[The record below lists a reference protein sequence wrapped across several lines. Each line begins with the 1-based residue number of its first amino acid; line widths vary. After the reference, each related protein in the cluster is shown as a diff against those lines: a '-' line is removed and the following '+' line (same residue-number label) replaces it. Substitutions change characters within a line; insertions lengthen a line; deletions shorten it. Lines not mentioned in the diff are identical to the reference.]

1 MSEQQ
6 QPYDAREAWNALYD
20 PDNDHAIW
28 GADPAP
34 FVVED
39 VAALWRGDGARR
51 ILVLPSGD
59 GRNLLPLLP
68 EFPGIVAADASRN
81 ALALMKTRCGNLGL
95 TPPEMSVQNVYEPQF
110 KAKSFDSVLCWDL
123 ISHIDRPRE
132 AIETLLDLVVDG
144 GTLIANMFAE
154 DDPSL
159 RDDSMFEI
167 GPNVL
172 SNKEGINYW
181 LYNQGSTDKLAES
194 FDVAAVET
202 KKIEWQEPP
211 HPGYREYD
219 HLHLGYVMILR
230 KT

>member
-1 MSEQQ
+1 MPEQ

-20 PDNDHAIW
+20 PEHDNAIW

-39 VAALWRGDGARR
+39 AAALWRSDGARR
-51 ILVLPSGD
+51 ILALPSGD

-81 ALALMKTRCGNLGL
+81 ALSLVKTRCANAGL
-95 TPPEMSVQNVYEPQF
+95 PAPEMSVEDVYAPSF
-110 KAKSFDSVLCWDL
+110 PAKSFDSILCWDL
-123 ISHIDRPRE
+123 LSHLDRPRE
-132 AIETLLDLVVDG
+132 AASSLLELLADG
-144 GTLIANMFAE
+144 GTFIANVFAE

-159 RDDSMFEI
+159 RDDSMIEI

-172 SNKEGINYW
+172 TNKEGINYW
-181 LYNQGSTDKLAES
+181 LYNQNTTDKLAYS
-194 FDVAAVET
+194 FAVASAET